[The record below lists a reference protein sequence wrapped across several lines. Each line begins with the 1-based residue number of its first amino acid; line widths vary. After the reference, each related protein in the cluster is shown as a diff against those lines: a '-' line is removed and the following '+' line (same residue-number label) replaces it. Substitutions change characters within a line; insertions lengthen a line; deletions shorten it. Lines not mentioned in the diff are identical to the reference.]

1 MATHQFHNT
10 CAQGASFDIDDEGK
24 LRNIHIHGGCPGN
37 TVGVAMLAEGRDARE
52 MAALLRGIPCGN
64 KPTSCPD
71 QLSRA
76 IEAEL
81 ASRAA
86 AGNIALA

>member
-1 MATHQFHNT
+1 MANYRFENT
-10 CAQGASFDIDDEGK
+10 CAQGCSFDIDAEGK
-24 LRNIHIHGGCPGN
+24 LRNVRIHGGCPGN
-37 TVGVAMLAEGRDARE
+37 TVGVSMLAEGRDARQI
-52 MAALLRGIPCGN
+52 ADVLRGIPCGR

-81 ASRAA
+81 AAKASA
-86 AGNIALA
+86 